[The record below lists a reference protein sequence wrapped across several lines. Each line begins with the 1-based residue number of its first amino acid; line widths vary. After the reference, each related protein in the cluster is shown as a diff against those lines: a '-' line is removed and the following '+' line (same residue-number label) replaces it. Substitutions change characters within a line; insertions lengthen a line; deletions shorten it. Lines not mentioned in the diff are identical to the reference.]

1 MLTIGLSILKPN
13 MRRFARWAL
22 RGEGPLPRRRP
33 LSNEQDN
40 RASYGSDFSKRFLF
54 PWERGVLGRDSD
66 EPSTLTTLQKVYW
79 AVFSVA
85 LATLVGKKAHEKL
98 IVEPRDAAKAE
109 HQKESAVDAMAARKA
124 LDAESFLQNDRLE
137 GLSPEEI
144 EQRARA
150 RGGDSGDPFEGMS
163 PEEIVEYQ
171 RQQQQQQE

>member
-1 MLTIGLSILKPN
+1 
-13 MRRFARWAL
+13 
-22 RGEGPLPRRRP
+22 
-33 LSNEQDN
+33 
-40 RASYGSDFSKRFLF
+40 
-54 PWERGVLGRDSD
+54 
-66 EPSTLTTLQKVYW
+66 LTTLQKVYW

-109 HQKESAVDAMAARKA
+109 HQKESAVDAMAARRA